1 MEGWGYTAATND
13 TGGPL
18 SRNAFLPIPDPGRL
32 KINDAA
38 FEEPSPETVGRLVE
52 TYHVSWLFVAK
63 KYSADIPGLRRVN
76 GLLDVSFENSRYLV
90 FRVKS

>member
-1 MEGWGYTAATND
+1 
-13 TGGPL
+13 
-18 SRNAFLPIPDPGRL
+18 
-32 KINDAA
+32 
-38 FEEPSPETVGRLVE
+38 VGRLIE